1 MLQAALQLQDH
12 VLTRRHECLRNP
24 ELIRAYQTFD
34 VWQPLDEGAQVVGR
48 QKGAALLVLELRI
61 EAVGTGFAGVARQ
74 VVQLALAGALHP
86 AAGQVSSVTT
96 AST

>member
-1 MLQAALQLQDH
+1 M
-12 VLTRRHECLRNP
+12 
-24 ELIRAYQTFD
+24 
-34 VWQPLDEGAQVVGR
+34 WGAQVVGR

-86 AAGQVSSVTT
+86 AAGQDVAGDHGFGIAIGARGVRGGCYRGT
-96 AST
+96 